1 MKVTCG
7 FPESEKFCP
16 FEREIRGK
24 KRAFVFPHSMN
35 VWLKILQF
43 DLYLIILISV
53 PRSFIGVGLQQC
65 YHYCC
70 MVLVVKNPSADAGD
84 IRDLSSIPELE
95 RSPGWDGNPFQYS

>member
-43 DLYLIILISV
+43 YLYLDYYSDFCSQKFH
-53 PRSFIGVGLQQC
+53 RSWTST
-65 YHYCC
+65 
-70 MVLVVKNPSADAGD
+70 VLSLLLCGAGGKE
-84 IRDLSSIPELE
+84 PTC
-95 RSPGWDGNPFQYS
+95 